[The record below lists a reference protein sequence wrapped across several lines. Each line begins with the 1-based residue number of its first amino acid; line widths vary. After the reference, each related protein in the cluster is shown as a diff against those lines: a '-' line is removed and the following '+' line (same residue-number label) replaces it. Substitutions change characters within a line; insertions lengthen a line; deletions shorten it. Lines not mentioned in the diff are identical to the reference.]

1 MGTDEEQVADE
12 DRSIGRE
19 SDWRDQTLSSS
30 IIALLSP
37 GDKWTTTLHPL
48 HIYTFS
54 LPCHSQDTRVGKASN
69 FKEQ

>member
-37 GDKWTTTLHPL
+37 GDK
-48 HIYTFS
+48 
-54 LPCHSQDTRVGKASN
+54 
-69 FKEQ
+69 